1 MVLISKVNSA
11 PLEINNLRYLDLP
24 SIFPKELLS
33 HGFIIS
39 SNIISLQ
46 VNNLYHNT
54 TLHVKGQKKQTVGS
68 FIKMQDECHYMD
80 LFICV
85 YKKNL
90 RLWWFLAITMEAVR
104 D

>member
-1 MVLISKVNSA
+1 MVLISKVNSV

-33 HGFIIS
+33 HGFII
-39 SNIISLQ
+39 IIK
-46 VNNLYHNT
+46 YHIIT
-54 TLHVKGQKKQTVGS
+54 GKQPLPQHYITCERAKKQTIGS

-80 LFICV
+80 LFTCV

-90 RLWWFLAITMEAVR
+90 RLW
-104 D
+104 